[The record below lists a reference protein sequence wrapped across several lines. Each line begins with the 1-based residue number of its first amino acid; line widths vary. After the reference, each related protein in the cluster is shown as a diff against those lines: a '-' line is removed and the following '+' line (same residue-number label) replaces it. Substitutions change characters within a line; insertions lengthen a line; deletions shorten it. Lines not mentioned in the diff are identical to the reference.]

1 MTTKTHYKKL
11 ANPDYMGAYSLDD
24 GNNGYFEVDAIVKY
38 VKTQQVT
45 SPQGKKSQE
54 LVGFTDKP
62 KPFVI
67 NATAQKVLVR
77 LSKSRY
83 VEDWT
88 NIPIT
93 FYVETGVKAFGDVVD
108 ALRIKAQKP
117 KKKRDFTKQ
126 IAAVKSCKTMD
137 ELKNLYMSFDPEE
150 RGATLKIKDEQKN
163 IIENAD
169 N

>member
-24 GNNGYFEVDAIVKY
+24 GNNGYFEVDAIVKH

-45 SPQGKKSQE
+45 SPQGKKTTE

-62 KPFVI
+62 KPFI
-67 NATAQKVLVR
+67 LNRTAQKVMVR

-83 VEDWT
+83 VEDWK

-108 ALRIKAQKP
+108 ALRIKQQVVRQ
-117 KKKRDFTKQ
+117 KRDFSKQ
-126 IAAVKSCKTMD
+126 IASIKACKTMD
-137 ELKNLYMSFDPEE
+137 ELKNMYMNFDAAEKA
-150 RGATLKIKDEQKN
+150 ATLKSKDEQKT
-163 IIENAD
+163 IIENESK
-169 N
+169 